1 MKAKL
6 LLTLAVLA
14 LRCHP
19 GARADSFFVTNFGIN
34 TITRYD
40 KNGSGSLFTKSFVN
54 GPTGIT
60 LDGSGN
66 VYVATAD
73 DTIRKFSADGTDLGV
88 FTRGSL
94 SNPIGLAFDREGR
107 LYVASFAG
115 NSVRRFAADGS
126 DLGIFASVTQ
136 PTGLAFDVAGN
147 LHVASLTNSILRF
160 TAEGAAL
167 ASITSPTLNQPEG
180 LAFDS
185 SGVLFVANN
194 VSNTV
199 EMFSPAGLDLGPA
212 PATFGGSSASSV
224 PESSTQVHIA
234 FRTDGLPGDGS
245 LRDPF
250 DGSTQPKLDA
260 IFKSYYDAG
269 ATNITFHI
277 GPGTFQMKGAWD
289 YDWALLTGWHIKG
302 AGRSLTIVQQV
313 VGVAGVNPGSN
324 GALFGNGWA
333 LNYANQSV
341 EDLTAD
347 CAWFRSGPGGDS
359 SRPHG
364 NFQGINLY
372 GENATIRNV
381 SVTGCGWQDNECFAI
396 LTSGGV
402 NDEHL
407 PDNALYENVEVSE
420 GATGIYSTHLTGM
433 AMINLAAM
441 GNDPTPV
448 YARNGRIINCTFD
461 LPDAGNAGGMPA
473 GYESGIV
480 TGSTF
485 IGYHHGM
492 FHDTFVSKNITV
504 VGNTIKA
511 LYPDSNGIL
520 FNSGAGNTP
529 CENIS
534 IIGNTLFSAGGIGFA
549 SAIKNSTIL
558 GNRIRRAPGN
568 NADYGIFLDT
578 ASVQNISVSQ
588 NSIDAGLP
596 YLSRN
601 TTGCSFTTNRTPE
614 GAVAIPDSAT
624 LPSDEPGYGSVL
636 EPIGLNGPLGLA
648 FDGQDNLH
656 VVNAL
661 RATVDKFSADGTE
674 DAVVSTGFSPAFI
687 AVQRTPRLANISTRL
702 HVQTGERIAAGGFI
716 ISGTGTKTLLIRG
729 LGPSLAGAGVDG
741 VLADPTLELHGGAN
755 NALLASNDNWAE
767 TQQGEIETVGLAP
780 GNPSESVIIATLS
793 AGAYTVL
800 EQGKGSATGVGLI
813 EIYDLDSETGP
824 ELGNIS
830 TRGFVGS
837 GLNVM
842 IAGFITASGTGGSG
856 EVLIRAL
863 GPSLGA
869 AGVSGSLG
877 DPVLELR
884 DHNGAL
890 IATND
895 SWKSEQEAEINAT
908 GIAPPNDGEAAI
920 LTTLAPGAYTAIA
933 SGRGGTSGVG
943 LIEVYNL
950 H

>member
-1 MKAKL
+1 MIVALVL
-6 LLTLAVLA
+6 LSRIEV
-14 LRCHP
+14 
-19 GARADSFFVTNFGIN
+19 RADSFFVTNFGIN

-40 KNGSGSLFTKSFVN
+40 KNGNGALFTKSFVN
-54 GPTGIT
+54 GPTGIA
-60 LDGSGN
+60 LDASGN
-66 VYVATAD
+66 VYVATTD
-73 DTIRKFSADGTDLGV
+73 NTIKKFSPEGADLGV
-88 FTRGSL
+88 FARNTL
-94 SNPIGLAFDREGR
+94 TNPMGLAFDREGR
-107 LYVASFAG
+107 LYVANFAG
-115 NSVRRFAADGS
+115 NNVQRFAPDGT
-126 DLGIFASVTQ
+126 DLGVFADVMQ
-136 PTGLAFDVAGN
+136 PTGLAFDSAGT
-147 LHVASLTNSILRF
+147 LHVASLADSIQRF
-160 TAEGAAL
+160 TAAGAAL
-167 ASITSPTLNQPEG
+167 PSIASPTLNQPQG

-185 SGVLFVANN
+185 SDVLYVANN
-194 VSNTV
+194 ASNTV
-199 EMFSPAGLDLGPA
+199 EMFSPTGVDLGPA
-212 PATFGGSSASSV
+212 AAVSGEASAG
-224 PESSTQVHIA
+224 PLQDNSTQVHIA
-234 FRTDGLPGDGS
+234 YRTDGLPGDGS
-245 LRDPF
+245 LREPF

-260 IFKSYYDAG
+260 IFKSYYEAG
-269 ATNITFHI
+269 AVNITFHI

-313 VGVAGVNPGSN
+313 VGVGGINAGSN
-324 GALFGNGWA
+324 GALFGNGWG

-347 CAWFRSGPGGDS
+347 CAWFRSGPGGDN

-402 NDEHL
+402 NDQHL
-407 PDNALYENVEVSE
+407 PDNALYENVEVSN

-461 LPDAGNAGGMPA
+461 LPEAGNAGGMPA

-492 FHDTFVSKNITV
+492 FLDTFVSRNITV

-520 FNSGAGNTP
+520 FNSGVGNTP

-534 IIGNTLFSAGGIGFA
+534 IIGNTIFSASGVGFA
-549 SAIKNSTIL
+549 SAIKNSTVL

-568 NADYGIFLDT
+568 NADYSIFLDT

-601 TTGCSFTTNRTPE
+601 TTGCFFTTNRTPE
-614 GAVAIPDSAT
+614 GAVAIPESAT
-624 LPSDEPGYGSVL
+624 LPSDEPGYGGVL
-636 EPIGLNGPLGLA
+636 NPLGLNGPLGLA
-648 FDGQDNLH
+648 FDSQYHLH

-661 RATVDKFSADGTE
+661 RATVDKFSADATE
-674 DAVVSTGFSPAFI
+674 DAVASTGFGPAFI

-702 HVQTGERIAAGGFI
+702 NVQTGEKIAAGGFI

-741 VLADPTLELHGGAN
+741 LLADPTLELHGGAN

-767 TQQGEIETVGLAP
+767 TQQGEIEAVGLAP
-780 GNPSESVIIATLS
+780 GNSTESVIIATLS

-800 EQGKGSATGVGLI
+800 EQGKGRATGVGLI

-830 TRGFVGS
+830 TRGFVES
-837 GLNVM
+837 GPNVM
-842 IAGFITASGTGGSG
+842 IAGFIAASGTGGSG

-863 GPSLGA
+863 GPSLGE

-877 DPVLELR
+877 DPVLELH
-884 DHNGAL
+884 DHNGVL
-890 IATND
+890 MATND
-895 SWKSEQEAEINAT
+895 SWKSEQEAEIAAT

-920 LTTLAPGAYTAIA
+920 LTTLAPGAYTAIE